1 VRFIPY
7 HVLLGRMLV
16 VPPRLS
22 IDRIL
27 FELRILVFF
36 ELFTVFDSF
45 SWYPL
50 LIESVLLR
58 GKEVIVQLVLTS

>member
-1 VRFIPY
+1 VRFIPD

-27 FELRILVFF
+27 FELRILVFLEF
-36 ELFTVFDSF
+36 FTVFDSF
-45 SWYPL
+45 SRYPL
-50 LIESVLLR
+50 LIESILLR
-58 GKEVIVQLVLTS
+58 GEEVIVQLMLTP